1 MLPPGRAK
9 LATKPSAMGSAIV
22 VRCHD
27 DVDVETHYVG
37 RELGKAFGRAPRPA
51 PFDADVATF
60 DVTEVTRSPY
70 ERIRSR

>member
-22 VRCHD
+22 GRYHD

-60 DVTEVTRSPY
+60 DVTEVTRVPL
-70 ERIRSR
+70 